1 MNELEQ
7 TIKGL
12 QQNEEQAIKL
22 LNENVRLKYQIKQLN
37 NKICELQEKLEE
49 YQTNTMLREVEETY
63 NIKKE
68 ERWDNGNLEKTK

>member
-37 NKICELQEKLEE
+37 NTICELQEELEE

-68 ERWDNGNLEKTK
+68 REVG